1 MLSKYFTA
9 KTNTQKFDDDMRW
22 SMGEIY
28 GKRVIIFGAGEDF
41 LTLNKKYKFN
51 KF

>member
-41 LTLNKKYKFN
+41 
-51 KF
+51 